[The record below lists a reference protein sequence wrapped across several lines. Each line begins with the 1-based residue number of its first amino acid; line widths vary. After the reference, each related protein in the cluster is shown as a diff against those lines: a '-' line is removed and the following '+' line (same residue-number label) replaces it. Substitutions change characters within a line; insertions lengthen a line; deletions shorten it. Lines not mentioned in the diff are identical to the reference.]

1 MEFVINVLVH
11 TLVSAGMLYVASR
24 MIEGVDIDNATA
36 AIVGAVV
43 LGGVNWV
50 VWTFL
55 APILMPLTI
64 LTLGL
69 FALVVNAV
77 ALMFTASVVRGF
89 GISSFGK
96 ALMAAV
102 AIALMNLL
110 LGIFFG

>member
-1 MEFVINVLVH
+1 MARKLD
-11 TLVSAGMLYVASR
+11 SAGAGFSAAFDALLAARRGVA
-24 MIEGVDIDNATA
+24 ENVDREAA

>member
-1 MEFVINVLVH
+1 MELVTGLVIH
-11 TLVSAGMLYVASR
+11 TLVSAGVLYVVSK
-24 MIEGVDIDNATA
+24 MIDGVDVEGATA

-50 VWTFL
+50 VWTLF
-55 APILMPLTI
+55 APILLPLTV

-77 ALMFTASVVRGF
+77 ALKLTASVVRGF
-89 GISSFGK
+89 DISSFRN

-110 LGIFFG
+110 LGFFFG